1 MCYVYKI
8 FKMEKRLLE
17 LLALAFQNELSEN
30 ERKELDVLFQRFP
43 EYQFLAGKLQ
53 FSYEH
58 IDELELVGTIDL
70 ENEWGK
76 LQNKNRKLRGRKML
90 FLSIAGIAAML
101 LLAIG
106 ISFLFFSFPQM
117 EVVPIAYKQDPR
129 KVTLERADGEMLV
142 LDVKSLVM
150 NDKGEIKDHTYKKES
165 ENIAA
170 AKEIRLNRLFVPKG
184 CDFSLTLADGTV
196 IRLNADSRLQYPSE
210 FLGDSRIVYLEGEA
224 FFKVTKDKT
233 KPFIV
238 KTKKLDVEVTGTS
251 FNVMAYSSESFIRTT
266 LVQGGVNI
274 LTEGGKVC
282 KLLAGEQCIVDTTSG
297 EYVVNQVNVKA
308 SISWLDGQFFFDNES
323 MESLMRKIA
332 RWYDVNVVFE
342 NEELKSELFYGTI
355 TRSDEITEVLDI
367 LVLTKTMHYEIKDRT
382 VYIRK

>member
-1 MCYVYKI
+1 
-8 FKMEKRLLE
+8 MEKRLLE

-43 EYQFLAGKLQ
+43 EYQVLAEKLQ

-58 IDELELVGTIDL
+58 IDELELAGMIQV
-70 ENEWGK
+70 EKEWRK
-76 LQNKNRKLRGRKML
+76 LQKKNKRLRGQGRKMF
-90 FLSIAGIAAML
+90 FLAVAGMAAVL

-106 ISFLFFSFPQM
+106 MLFLFRSSPKM
-117 EVVPIAYKQDPR
+117 EVISIARQQEPK
-129 KVTLERADGEMLV
+129 KVTLEYANGKTLV
-142 LDVKSLVM
+142 LDVNSLVM
-150 NDKGEIKDHTYKKES
+150 NDKGEITDHVV
-165 ENIAA
+165 
-170 AKEIRLNRLFVPKG
+170 AKENMAEAEELRLNRLSVPKG

-210 FLGDSRIVYLEGEA
+210 FSGDSRIVYLEGEA
-224 FFKVTKDKT
+224 FFNVAKDKT

-251 FNVMAYSSESFIRTT
+251 FNVMAYPSEDSIRTT

-274 LTEGGKVC
+274 LTKDGRVC
-282 KLLAGEQCIVDTTSG
+282 KLLAGEQCVVDTASG
-297 EYVVNQVNVKA
+297 EYVVNQVNVA
-308 SISWLDGQFFFDNES
+308 SFVSWIDGQFFFDNES

-332 RWYDVNVVFE
+332 RWYDVDVIFE

>member
-1 MCYVYKI
+1 
-8 FKMEKRLLE
+8 MEKRLLE

-43 EYQFLAGKLQ
+43 EYQDLAEKLQ
-53 FSYEH
+53 FSYER
-58 IDELELVGTIDL
+58 IDELELAGMIQV
-70 ENEWGK
+70 EKEWKK
-76 LQNKNRKLRGRKML
+76 LQKKNKRLRGQGRKMF
-90 FLSIAGIAAML
+90 FLAVAGMAAVF

-106 ISFLFFSFPQM
+106 MLFLFRSSPGV
-117 EVVPIAYKQDPR
+117 EVISIARQQEPK
-129 KVTLERADGEMLV
+129 KVTLEYANGKTFV
-142 LDVKSLVM
+142 LDVNSLVM
-150 NDKGEIKDHTYKKES
+150 NDKGKITDHVV
-165 ENIAA
+165 
-170 AKEIRLNRLFVPKG
+170 AKENMAVVEELRLNRLSVPKG
-184 CDFSLTLADGTV
+184 CDFSLTLTDGTV

-210 FLGDSRIVYLEGEA
+210 FSGDSRIVYLEGEA
-224 FFKVTKDKT
+224 FFNVAKDKT

-251 FNVMAYSSESFIRTT
+251 FNVMAYPSENSIRTT

-274 LTEGGKVC
+274 LTKDGKVC
-282 KLLAGEQCIVDTTSG
+282 KLLAGEQCIVDTASG
-297 EYVVNQVNVKA
+297 KFVVNQVNVA
-308 SISWLDGQFFFDNES
+308 FFVSWIDGQFFFDNES

-332 RWYDVNVVFE
+332 RWYDVDVIFE

>member
-1 MCYVYKI
+1 
-8 FKMEKRLLE
+8 MEKRLLE
-17 LLALAFQNELSEN
+17 LLALAFQSELSEN

-43 EYQFLAGKLQ
+43 EYQDLAEKLQ
-53 FSYEH
+53 FSYER
-58 IDELELVGTIDL
+58 IDELELVGMIQV
-70 ENEWGK
+70 EKEWKK
-76 LQNKNRKLRGRKML
+76 LQKKNKRLRGQDRKMF
-90 FLSIAGIAAML
+90 FLAVAGMAAVF

-106 ISFLFFSFPQM
+106 MLFLFRSSPKM
-117 EVVPIAYKQDPR
+117 EVISIARQQEPK
-129 KVTLERADGEMLV
+129 KVTLEYADGKTFV
-142 LDVKSLVM
+142 LDVNSLVM
-150 NDKGEIKDHTYKKES
+150 NDKGEITDHVV
-165 ENIAA
+165 
-170 AKEIRLNRLFVPKG
+170 AKENMAEAEGLRLNRLSVPKG

-210 FLGDSRIVYLEGEA
+210 FSGNSRIVYLEGEA
-224 FFKVTKDKT
+224 FFNVAKDKT

-251 FNVMAYSSESFIRTT
+251 FNVMAYPSEDSIRTT

-274 LTEGGKVC
+274 LTKDGRVC
-282 KLLAGEQCIVDTTSG
+282 KLLAGEQCVVDTASG
-297 EYVVNQVNVKA
+297 KFVVNQVNVA
-308 SISWLDGQFFFDNES
+308 SFVSWIDGQFFFDNES

-332 RWYDVNVVFE
+332 RWYDVDVIFE
-342 NEELKSELFYGTI
+342 NEELKSELFYGII

>member
-1 MCYVYKI
+1 
-8 FKMEKRLLE
+8 MEKRLLE

-43 EYQFLAGKLQ
+43 EYQDLAEKLQ
-53 FSYEH
+53 FSYER
-58 IDELELVGTIDL
+58 IDELELAGMIQV
-70 ENEWGK
+70 EKEWKK
-76 LQNKNRKLRGRKML
+76 LQKKNKRLRGQDRKMF
-90 FLSIAGIAAML
+90 FLAVAGMAAMI

-106 ISFLFFSFPQM
+106 MLLLFRSSPKM
-117 EVVPIAYKQDPR
+117 EVISIARQQEPK
-129 KVTLERADGEMLV
+129 KVTLEYADGKTLV
-142 LDVKSLVM
+142 LDVNSLVM
-150 NDKGEIKDHTYKKES
+150 NDKGGITDHVV
-165 ENIAA
+165 
-170 AKEIRLNRLFVPKG
+170 AKENMAEAEELRLNRLSVPKG
-184 CDFSLTLADGTV
+184 CDFSLTLTDGTV

-210 FLGDSRIVYLEGEA
+210 FSGDSRIVYLEGEA
-224 FFKVTKDKT
+224 FFNVAKDKT

-251 FNVMAYSSESFIRTT
+251 FNVMAYPSEDSIRTT

-274 LTEGGKVC
+274 LTKDGRVC
-282 KLLAGEQCIVDTTSG
+282 KLLAGEQCVVDTASG
-297 EYVVNQVNVKA
+297 EYVVNQVNVA
-308 SISWLDGQFFFDNES
+308 SFVSWIDGQFFFDNES

-332 RWYDVNVVFE
+332 RWYDVDVIFE

>member
-1 MCYVYKI
+1 
-8 FKMEKRLLE
+8 MEKRLLE

-43 EYQFLAGKLQ
+43 EYQDLAEKLQ
-53 FSYEH
+53 FSYER
-58 IDELELVGTIDL
+58 IDELELAGMIQV
-70 ENEWGK
+70 EKEWKK
-76 LQNKNRKLRGRKML
+76 LQKKNKRLRGQGRKMF
-90 FLSIAGIAAML
+90 FLAVAGMAAVFF
-101 LLAIG
+101 LAIG
-106 ISFLFFSFPQM
+106 MLFLFRSSP
-117 EVVPIAYKQDPR
+117 EVEVISIARQQEPK
-129 KVTLERADGEMLV
+129 KVTLEYADGKTFV
-142 LDVKSLVM
+142 LDVNSLVM
-150 NDKGEIKDHTYKKES
+150 NDKGKITDHVV
-165 ENIAA
+165 
-170 AKEIRLNRLFVPKG
+170 AKENMVVAEELRLNRLSVPKG

-210 FLGDSRIVYLEGEA
+210 FSGDSRIVYLEGEA
-224 FFKVTKDKT
+224 FFNVAKDKT

-251 FNVMAYSSESFIRTT
+251 FNVMAYPSEDSIRTT

-274 LTEGGKVC
+274 LTKDGRVC
-282 KLLAGEQCIVDTTSG
+282 KLLAGEQCVVDTASG
-297 EYVVNQVNVKA
+297 KFVVNQVNVA
-308 SISWLDGQFFFDNES
+308 SFVSWIDGQFFFDNES

-332 RWYDVNVVFE
+332 RWYDVDVIFE

>member
-1 MCYVYKI
+1 MCYIYKI

-30 ERKELDVLFQRFP
+30 ERKELEVLFQRFP
-43 EYQFLAGKLQ
+43 EYQFLAEKLQ
-53 FSYEH
+53 FSCEH
-58 IDELELVGTIDL
+58 IDELELVGTINL

-76 LQNKNRKLRGRKML
+76 LQNKNRKLRERKML

-106 ISFLFFSFPQM
+106 ISFLFFSFPKM
-117 EVVPIAYKQDPR
+117 EVAPIICKQNSR
-129 KVTLERADGEMLV
+129 KVTLECANGETLV
-142 LDVKSLVM
+142 LDVKSLIM
-150 NDKGEIKDHTYKKES
+150 NDKGEIKDHIREKGS
-165 ENIAA
+165 ENIVA

-224 FFKVTKDKT
+224 FFEVTKDKT

-238 KTKKLDVEVTGTS
+238 KTKKMDVEVTGTS
-251 FNVMAYSSESFIRTT
+251 FNVMAYSSESVVRTT
-266 LVQGGVNI
+266 LVQGGINI
-274 LTEGGKVC
+274 LTEGGNVC
-282 KLLAGEQCIVDTTSG
+282 ELLAGEQCVVDITTG
-297 EYVVNQVNVKA
+297 KYVVNQVNVA
-308 SISWLDGQFFFDNES
+308 SFTSWLDGQFFFDNES
-323 MESLMRKIA
+323 MESLMRKIT

>member
-1 MCYVYKI
+1 
-8 FKMEKRLLE
+8 MEKRLLE

-43 EYQFLAGKLQ
+43 EYQDLAEKLQ
-53 FSYEH
+53 FSYER
-58 IDELELVGTIDL
+58 IDELELAGMIQV
-70 ENEWGK
+70 EKEWKK
-76 LQNKNRKLRGRKML
+76 LQKKNKRLRGQDRKMF
-90 FLSIAGIAAML
+90 FLAVAGMAAML

-106 ISFLFFSFPQM
+106 MLLLFRSSPKM
-117 EVVPIAYKQDPR
+117 EVISIARQQEPK
-129 KVTLERADGEMLV
+129 KVTLEYADGKTLV
-142 LDVKSLVM
+142 LDVNSLVM
-150 NDKGEIKDHTYKKES
+150 NDKGGITDHVV
-165 ENIAA
+165 
-170 AKEIRLNRLFVPKG
+170 AKENMAEAEELRLNRLSVPKG
-184 CDFSLTLADGTV
+184 CDFSLTLTDGTV

-210 FLGDSRIVYLEGEA
+210 FSGDSRIVYLEGEA
-224 FFKVTKDKT
+224 FFNVAKDKT

-251 FNVMAYSSESFIRTT
+251 FNVMAYPSEDSIRTT

-274 LTEGGKVC
+274 LTKDGRVC
-282 KLLAGEQCIVDTTSG
+282 KLLAGEQCVVDTASG
-297 EYVVNQVNVKA
+297 EYVVNQVNVA
-308 SISWLDGQFFFDNES
+308 SFVSWIDGQFFFDNES

-332 RWYDVNVVFE
+332 RWYDVDVIFE

>member
-1 MCYVYKI
+1 
-8 FKMEKRLLE
+8 MEKRLLE

-43 EYQFLAGKLQ
+43 EYQDLAEKLQ
-53 FSYEH
+53 FSYER
-58 IDELELVGTIDL
+58 IDELELVGMIQV
-70 ENEWGK
+70 EKEWKK
-76 LQNKNRKLRGRKML
+76 LQKKNKRLRGQDRKMF
-90 FLSIAGIAAML
+90 FLAVAGMAAVF

-106 ISFLFFSFPQM
+106 MLFLFRSSPKM
-117 EVVPIAYKQDPR
+117 EVISIARQQEPK
-129 KVTLERADGEMLV
+129 KVTLEYADGKTLV
-142 LDVKSLVM
+142 LDVNSLVM
-150 NDKGEIKDHTYKKES
+150 NDKGEITDHVV
-165 ENIAA
+165 
-170 AKEIRLNRLFVPKG
+170 AKENMAEAEGLRLNRLSVPKG
-184 CDFSLTLADGTV
+184 CDFSLTLVDGTV

-210 FLGDSRIVYLEGEA
+210 FSGDSRIVYLEGEA
-224 FFKVTKDKT
+224 FFNVAKDKT

-251 FNVMAYSSESFIRTT
+251 FNVMAYPSEDSIRTT

-274 LTEGGKVC
+274 LTEDGRVC
-282 KLLAGEQCIVDTTSG
+282 KLLAGEQCVVDTASG
-297 EYVVNQVNVKA
+297 KFVVNQVNVA
-308 SISWLDGQFFFDNES
+308 SFVSWIDGQFFFDNES

-332 RWYDVNVVFE
+332 RWYDVDVIFE

>member
-1 MCYVYKI
+1 
-8 FKMEKRLLE
+8 MEKRLLE

-43 EYQFLAGKLQ
+43 EYQDLAEKLQ
-53 FSYEH
+53 FSYER
-58 IDELELVGTIDL
+58 IDELELAGMIQV
-70 ENEWGK
+70 EKEWKK
-76 LQNKNRKLRGRKML
+76 LQKKNKRLRGQDRKMF
-90 FLSIAGIAAML
+90 FLAVAGMAAVF

-106 ISFLFFSFPQM
+106 MLFLFRSSP
-117 EVVPIAYKQDPR
+117 EVEVISIARQQEPK
-129 KVTLERADGEMLV
+129 KVTLEYANGKTFV
-142 LDVKSLVM
+142 LDVNSLVM
-150 NDKGEIKDHTYKKES
+150 NDKGKITDHVV
-165 ENIAA
+165 
-170 AKEIRLNRLFVPKG
+170 AKENMAVVEELRLNRLSVPKG
-184 CDFSLTLADGTV
+184 CDFSLTLTDGTV

-210 FLGDSRIVYLEGEA
+210 FSGDSRIVYLEGEA
-224 FFKVTKDKT
+224 FFNVAKDKT

-251 FNVMAYSSESFIRTT
+251 FNVMAYPSENSIRTT

-274 LTEGGKVC
+274 LTKDGKVC
-282 KLLAGEQCIVDTTSG
+282 KLLAGEQCIVDTASG
-297 EYVVNQVNVKA
+297 KFVVNQVNVA
-308 SISWLDGQFFFDNES
+308 FFVSWIDGQFFFDNES

-332 RWYDVNVVFE
+332 RWYDVDVIFE

>member
-1 MCYVYKI
+1 
-8 FKMEKRLLE
+8 MEKRLLE

-30 ERKELDVLFQRFP
+30 ERKELDILFQRFP
-43 EYQFLAGKLQ
+43 EYQDLAEKLQ
-53 FSYEH
+53 FSYER
-58 IDELELVGTIDL
+58 IDELELAGMIQV
-70 ENEWGK
+70 EKEWKK
-76 LQNKNRKLRGRKML
+76 LQKKNKRLRGQGRKMF
-90 FLSIAGIAAML
+90 FLAVAGMAAVF

-106 ISFLFFSFPQM
+106 MLFLFRSSP
-117 EVVPIAYKQDPR
+117 EVEVISIARQQEPK
-129 KVTLERADGEMLV
+129 KVTLEYADGKTLV
-142 LDVKSLVM
+142 LDVNSLVM
-150 NDKGEIKDHTYKKES
+150 NDKGGITDHVV
-165 ENIAA
+165 
-170 AKEIRLNRLFVPKG
+170 AKENMAEVEELRLNRLSVPKG

-210 FLGDSRIVYLEGEA
+210 FSGDSRIVYLEGEA
-224 FFKVTKDKT
+224 FFNVAKDKT

-251 FNVMAYSSESFIRTT
+251 FNVMAYPSEASIQTT

-274 LTEGGKVC
+274 LTKDGRAC
-282 KLLAGEQCIVDTTSG
+282 KLLAGEQCVVDTASG
-297 EYVVNQVNVKA
+297 EFVVNQVNVA
-308 SISWLDGQFFFDNES
+308 SFVSWIDGQFFFDNES

-332 RWYDVNVVFE
+332 RWYDVEVIFE

-355 TRSDEITEVLDI
+355 IRSDEITEVLDI

>member
-8 FKMEKRLLE
+8 DKMEKRLLE
-17 LLALAFQNELSEN
+17 LLALAFQDELSGN
-30 ERKELDVLFQRFP
+30 ERKELEVLFQTFP
-43 EYQFLAGKLQ
+43 EYQVLAKKLQ

-70 ENEWGK
+70 DNEWEK
-76 LQNKNRKLRGRKML
+76 LQKKNRKLRGRRML
-90 FLSIAGIAAML
+90 FLSIASIAAML
-101 LLAIG
+101 LFAIG
-106 ISFLFFSFPQM
+106 ISFLFFSFPKM
-117 EVVPIAYKQDPR
+117 EADPITYKQDPK
-129 KVTLERADGEMLV
+129 KVTLERADGETLV
-142 LDVKSLVM
+142 LDVKTLVM
-150 NDKGEIKDHTYKKES
+150 NDKGEMENDTCKKDS
-165 ENIAA
+165 GNIVV

-184 CDFSLTLADGTV
+184 CNFSLTLADGTV

-224 FFKVTKDKT
+224 FFEVTKDET

-238 KTKKLDVEVTGTS
+238 KTKKLEVEVTGTS
-251 FNVMAYSSESFIRTT
+251 FNVMAYSSEAFIQTT

-274 LTEGGKVC
+274 LTEGENIC
-282 KLLAGEQCIVDTTSG
+282 KLLAGEQCVVDITSG
-297 EYVVNQVNVKA
+297 KYVVNQVNVGLF
-308 SISWLDGQFFFDNES
+308 ISWLDGQFFFDNES

-355 TRSDEITEVLDI
+355 TRSDEITEVLDM

>member
-1 MCYVYKI
+1 
-8 FKMEKRLLE
+8 MEKRLLE

-43 EYQFLAGKLQ
+43 EYQVLAEKLQ

-58 IDELELVGTIDL
+58 IDELELAGMVQV
-70 ENEWGK
+70 EKEWRK
-76 LQNKNRKLRGRKML
+76 LQKKNKRLRGQGRKMF
-90 FLSIAGIAAML
+90 FLAVAGMAAVL

-106 ISFLFFSFPQM
+106 MLLLFRSSPEVEVIS
-117 EVVPIAYKQDPR
+117 IARQQEPK
-129 KVTLERADGEMLV
+129 KVTLEYANGKTLV
-142 LDVKSLVM
+142 LDVNSLVM
-150 NDKGEIKDHTYKKES
+150 NDKGEITDHVV
-165 ENIAA
+165 
-170 AKEIRLNRLFVPKG
+170 AKENMAVVEELRLNRLSVPKG

-210 FLGDSRIVYLEGEA
+210 FSGDSRIVYLEGEA
-224 FFKVTKDKT
+224 FFKVAKDKT

-251 FNVMAYSSESFIRTT
+251 FNVMAYPSENSIRTT

-274 LTEGGKVC
+274 LTKDGNVC
-282 KLLAGEQCIVDTTSG
+282 KLLAGEQCVVDTASG
-297 EYVVNQVNVKA
+297 EFVVNQVNVA
-308 SISWLDGQFFFDNES
+308 SFISWIDGQFFFDNES

-332 RWYDVNVVFE
+332 RWYDVDVIFE

-355 TRSDEITEVLDI
+355 TRGDEITEVLDI

>member
-1 MCYVYKI
+1 
-8 FKMEKRLLE
+8 MEKRLLE

-43 EYQFLAGKLQ
+43 EYQDLAEKLQ
-53 FSYEH
+53 FSYER
-58 IDELELVGTIDL
+58 IDELELAGMIQV
-70 ENEWGK
+70 EKEWKK
-76 LQNKNRKLRGRKML
+76 LQKKNKRLRGQGRKMF
-90 FLSIAGIAAML
+90 FLAVAGMAAVF

-106 ISFLFFSFPQM
+106 MLFLFRSSP
-117 EVVPIAYKQDPR
+117 EVEVISIARQQEPK
-129 KVTLERADGEMLV
+129 KVTLEYANGKTFV
-142 LDVKSLVM
+142 LDVNSLVM
-150 NDKGEIKDHTYKKES
+150 NDKGKITDHVV
-165 ENIAA
+165 
-170 AKEIRLNRLFVPKG
+170 AKENMAVVEELRLNRLSVPKG
-184 CDFSLTLADGTV
+184 CDFSLTLTDGTV

-210 FLGDSRIVYLEGEA
+210 FSGDSRIVYLEGEA
-224 FFKVTKDKT
+224 FFNVAKDKT

-251 FNVMAYSSESFIRTT
+251 FNVMAYPSENSIRTT

-274 LTEGGKVC
+274 LTKDGKVC
-282 KLLAGEQCIVDTTSG
+282 KLLAGEQCIVDTASG
-297 EYVVNQVNVKA
+297 KFVVNQVNVA
-308 SISWLDGQFFFDNES
+308 FFVSWIDGQFFFDNES

-332 RWYDVNVVFE
+332 RWYDVDVIFE

>member
-1 MCYVYKI
+1 
-8 FKMEKRLLE
+8 MEKRLLE

-43 EYQFLAGKLQ
+43 EYQVLAEKLQ

-58 IDELELVGTIDL
+58 IDELELAGMIQV
-70 ENEWGK
+70 EKEWRK
-76 LQNKNRKLRGRKML
+76 LQKKNKRLRGQGRKMF
-90 FLSIAGIAAML
+90 FLAVAGMAAVL

-106 ISFLFFSFPQM
+106 MLFLFRSSPKM
-117 EVVPIAYKQDPR
+117 EVISIARQQEPK
-129 KVTLERADGEMLV
+129 KVTLEYANGKTFV
-142 LDVKSLVM
+142 LDVNSLVM
-150 NDKGEIKDHTYKKES
+150 NDKGKITDHVV
-165 ENIAA
+165 
-170 AKEIRLNRLFVPKG
+170 AKENMAVVEELRLNRLSVPKG
-184 CDFSLTLADGTV
+184 CDFSLTLTDGTV

-210 FLGDSRIVYLEGEA
+210 FSGDSRIVYLEGEA
-224 FFKVTKDKT
+224 FFNVAKDKT

-251 FNVMAYSSESFIRTT
+251 FNVMAYPSENSIRTT

-274 LTEGGKVC
+274 LTKDGKVC
-282 KLLAGEQCIVDTTSG
+282 KLLAGEQCIVDTASG
-297 EYVVNQVNVKA
+297 KFVVNQVNVA
-308 SISWLDGQFFFDNES
+308 FFVSWIDGQFFFDNES

-332 RWYDVNVVFE
+332 RWYDVDVIFE

>member
-1 MCYVYKI
+1 
-8 FKMEKRLLE
+8 MEKRLLE

-43 EYQFLAGKLQ
+43 EYQDLAEKLQ
-53 FSYEH
+53 FSYER
-58 IDELELVGTIDL
+58 IDELELVGMIQV
-70 ENEWGK
+70 EKEWKK
-76 LQNKNRKLRGRKML
+76 LQKKNKRLRGQGRKMF
-90 FLSIAGIAAML
+90 FLAVAGMAAVF

-106 ISFLFFSFPQM
+106 MLFLFRSSPKM
-117 EVVPIAYKQDPR
+117 EVISIARQQEPK
-129 KVTLERADGEMLV
+129 KVTLEYADGKTLV
-142 LDVKSLVM
+142 LDVNSLVM
-150 NDKGEIKDHTYKKES
+150 NDKGEITDHVV
-165 ENIAA
+165 
-170 AKEIRLNRLFVPKG
+170 AKENMAEAEGLRLNRLSVPKG
-184 CDFSLTLADGTV
+184 CDFSLILVDGTV

-210 FLGDSRIVYLEGEA
+210 FSGDSRIVYLEGEA
-224 FFKVTKDKT
+224 FFNVAKDKT

-251 FNVMAYSSESFIRTT
+251 FNVMAYPSEDSIRTT

-274 LTEGGKVC
+274 LTEDGRVC
-282 KLLAGEQCIVDTTSG
+282 KLLAGEQCVIDTASG
-297 EYVVNQVNVKA
+297 KFVVNQVNVA
-308 SISWLDGQFFFDNES
+308 SFVSWIDGQFFFDNES

-332 RWYDVNVVFE
+332 RWYDVDIIFE

>member
-1 MCYVYKI
+1 
-8 FKMEKRLLE
+8 MEKRLLE
-17 LLALAFQNELSEN
+17 LLALAFQSELSEN

-43 EYQFLAGKLQ
+43 EYQDLAEKLQ
-53 FSYEH
+53 FSYER
-58 IDELELVGTIDL
+58 IDELELVGMIQV
-70 ENEWGK
+70 EKEWK
-76 LQNKNRKLRGRKML
+76 NLQKKNKRLRGQDRKMF
-90 FLSIAGIAAML
+90 FLAVAGMAAVF

-106 ISFLFFSFPQM
+106 MLFLFRSSPKM
-117 EVVPIAYKQDPR
+117 EVISIARQQEPK
-129 KVTLERADGEMLV
+129 KVTLEYADGKTFV
-142 LDVKSLVM
+142 LDVNSLVM
-150 NDKGEIKDHTYKKES
+150 NDKGEITDHVV
-165 ENIAA
+165 
-170 AKEIRLNRLFVPKG
+170 AKENMAEAEGLRLNRLSVPKG

-210 FLGDSRIVYLEGEA
+210 FSGNSRIVYLEGEA
-224 FFKVTKDKT
+224 FFNVAKDKT

-251 FNVMAYSSESFIRTT
+251 FNVMAYPSEDSIRTT

-274 LTEGGKVC
+274 LTKDGRVC
-282 KLLAGEQCIVDTTSG
+282 KLLAGEQCVVDTASG
-297 EYVVNQVNVKA
+297 KFVVNQVNVA
-308 SISWLDGQFFFDNES
+308 SFVSWIDGQFFFDNES

-332 RWYDVNVVFE
+332 RWYDVDVIFE
-342 NEELKSELFYGTI
+342 NEELKSELFYGII